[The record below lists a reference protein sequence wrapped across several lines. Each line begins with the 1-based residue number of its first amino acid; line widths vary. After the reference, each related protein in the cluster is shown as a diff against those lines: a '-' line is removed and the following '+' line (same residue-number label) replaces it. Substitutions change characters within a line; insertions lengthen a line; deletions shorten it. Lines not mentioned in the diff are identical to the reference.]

1 MDQVL
6 FGIACAAAGF
16 LLGYFFRRAT
26 ACEGYRDGGIID
38 EQDHGLRLVPGYQP
52 RRNPDAPLSRED
64 RPPAP
69 PGPRSNKP
77 RKPRRNGK

>member
-1 MDQVL
+1 MEPVL
-6 FGIACAAAGF
+6 CYIAFAAAGF
-16 LLGYFFRRAT
+16 IVGYFFRRAS
-26 ACEGYRDGGIID
+26 AEGYSDGGMVD
-38 EQDHGLRLVPGYQP
+38 EQQRGITIGPGYQP

-69 PGPRSNKP
+69 PGPRSTKP